1 LAGSYGHWLIIVSVV
16 EAAELRFCSSLGVN
30 WWSILIGNVGNV
42 MLLRVVS
49 LLKFEDQL
57 SIQSNLL
64 IIEQT
69 LTDQQLKMIKR
80 TDSMLFLA
88 LQKPKGLLSQR

>member
-1 LAGSYGHWLIIVSVV
+1 M
-16 EAAELRFCSSLGVN
+16 F
-30 WWSILIGNVGNV
+30 
-42 MLLRVVS
+42 LRVVS

-57 SIQSNLL
+57 SVHSNLL

-69 LTDQQLKMIKR
+69 LPDQQLKMIKR

-88 LQKPKGLLSQR
+88 LQKPKGLLSQRQLLTRHLTLMILESLKNL